1 MPPRLVS
8 CEFIP
13 ELHTN
18 ASGAVHAKLQLLI
31 FELQSW
37 CCRDRYM
44 NAKLAAWRLS
54 LLNLH
59 VQLHVGLHAQTTQLA
74 FNPHVAIELNLR
86 DVRVEL
92 RTSRRSCITS
102 QNDYH

>member
-1 MPPRLVS
+1 
-8 CEFIP
+8 
-13 ELHTN
+13 
-18 ASGAVHAKLQLLI
+18 
-31 FELQSW
+31 
-37 CCRDRYM
+37 M

-102 QNDYH
+102 QNDYHYTTVQLTVVTATSQLYLPEKKTARRN